1 VAVLG
6 LRILSAVVLI
16 PVVLTIVAL
25 GEPWLALLV
34 AVATGIAL
42 DEVYH
47 LFAAA
52 GHRPVRWAGYLS
64 ALLLLLAAYLVP
76 SGAGIGAAVAAAVLL
91 TLTGQLLRPDR
102 GGALTDWA
110 LTLAGALYVAWPL
123 AHFIPLRDIGRPAA
137 PPFWQALG
145 APDLGPGAWWV
156 LAAFLMVWLCDTAA
170 YFVGS
175 FWGRHKL
182 SRYVSPKKSWEGAIA
197 GFLVSIGVALGLVPL
212 LGLGLS
218 YAWAAALGAIVGVV
232 GQVGDLAES
241 LLKRQVGVKDSGR
254 LIPGHG
260 GMLDRADSLLFVV
273 PVVYYF
279 LQVVPW

>member
-1 VAVLG
+1 MLR
-6 LRILSAVVLI
+6 LRILSAIVLI
-16 PVVLTIVAL
+16 PVVLVVVAL

-34 AVATGIAL
+34 ALAAGIAL
-42 DEVYH
+42 DELYH

-64 ALLLLLAAYLVP
+64 ALAVLLAAYLRP
-76 SGAGIGAAVAAAVLL
+76 DGLGIGAALALAVLL

-110 LTLAGALYVAWPL
+110 LTLAGTLYVAWPL
-123 AHFIPLRDIGRPAA
+123 AHFVLLREAARPAA
-137 PPFWQALG
+137 PPFWQVLG

-175 FWGRHKL
+175 LWGRHRL
-182 SRYVSPKKSWEGAIA
+182 SRSISPKKSWEGAVA
-197 GFLVSIGVALGLVPL
+197 GFLASIGVAVGLVPL

-218 YAWAAALGAIVGVV
+218 YAWAAALGSIVGVV
-232 GQVGDLAES
+232 GQAGDLAES
-241 LLKRQVGVKDSGR
+241 LLKRQAGVKDSGR

-260 GMLDRADSLLFVV
+260 GMLDRVDSLLFVV

-279 LQVVPW
+279 LHVVP